1 MFKPSSLP
9 WPVSRDRG
17 LMYFCIYVYV
27 PCAVLWLLSLLF
39 PLVSLCVFIYVRTP
53 GCFGSQRDCNPEVFL
68 RWKLPHLP
76 LISHRQLQ
84 LMASFRAPYLRVW
97 LSQTHQDCRDSYSL
111 KTSLWKGLR
120 GHRFVCL
127 GPGCVSR
134 EQSHRLEMGGFGVAI
149 FTFFID
155 TRTVWDSGRIATN
168 KENSNN

>member
-53 GCFGSQRDCNPEVFL
+53 RCFGSQRDCNPEVFL

-97 LSQTHQDCRDSYSL
+97 LSQAHQDCRDSCHKSDITSHDMRQSVFSL
-111 KTSLWKGLR
+111 LMIYVGL
-120 GHRFVCL
+120 
-127 GPGCVSR
+127 
-134 EQSHRLEMGGFGVAI
+134 GF
-149 FTFFID
+149 
-155 TRTVWDSGRIATN
+155 
-168 KENSNN
+168 NSYR

>member
-120 GHRFVCL
+120 GHRFVFCMFGTRVCFTGAEPQVGNGRFWSCYFHL
-127 GPGCVSR
+127 FHWH
-134 EQSHRLEMGGFGVAI
+134 SHSVGF
-149 FTFFID
+149 
-155 TRTVWDSGRIATN
+155 W
-168 KENSNN
+168 ENCHK